1 MSRSE
6 FLGSANKSSKRKY
19 LRESFFY
26 QKQKGEKYMKKRQ
39 QQYLSKVRANS
50 SYPTY
55 RGIIGV
61 MTILGYLMG
70 LLYGLGICITGVTM
84 LSKSGLTGCGMILF
98 GTMVGAIMILGA
110 RFFKEGSL
118 ILVDIGDSLIEKNAG
133 PTEG

>member
-1 MSRSE
+1 
-6 FLGSANKSSKRKY
+6 
-19 LRESFFY
+19 
-26 QKQKGEKYMKKRQ
+26 MKKRQ